1 MTERLTIGHP
11 GQQAELGSSWMAMSR
26 ARASAL
32 GLRGPAGEATVPRD
46 SSFLSVLLLSGGKNK
61 QQPKFSG
68 RPLHSCHSVRLRD
81 LVISSGVLPQK
92 PGSLSQAISMII
104 IDLSQPNQSEAQRP
118 SLPGRKKASFSLLL
132 TRSEVRGAGAW
143 GAAGLGVSA
152 RTAVTVSRQRA
163 LSGSPRRL
171 WGSPQP
177 PLSPSGGAG
186 ALRGGV
192 AAGQSWA
199 IADRPPPTRGDC
211 CPRHLTLTRRAL
223 PAARSSLHG
232 GRVEFPER
240 PPAG

>member
-11 GQQAELGSSWMAMSR
+11 GQQEELGSSWMAMSR

-32 GLRGPAGEATVPRD
+32 GLRGPDGEATVPRD

-104 IDLSQPNQSEAQRP
+104 IDLSQSSEAQWP

-152 RTAVTVSRQRA
+152 RTAVAVSRQR
-163 LSGSPRRL
+163 LSPAAPGVSGGPPSPRCR
-171 WGSPQP
+171 
-177 PLSPSGGAG
+177 
-186 ALRGGV
+186 R
-192 AAGQSWA
+192 AAGRVLSEVVWPQASRGPSPIDRRPRGETAVRA
-199 IADRPPPTRGDC
+199 I
-211 CPRHLTLTRRAL
+211 
-223 PAARSSLHG
+223 
-232 GRVEFPER
+232 
-240 PPAG
+240 